1 MVLLIGDLDDEA
13 IECGDLE
20 KQMLQMNPLINVE
33 LCLISGKHSW
43 ERTDS
48 RKWLKHRPWIK

>member
-1 MVLLIGDLDDEA
+1 MLLVASLDEE
-13 IECGDLE
+13 IVEFGDLE

-33 LCLISGKHSW
+33 MCLMSSQ
-43 ERTDS
+43 RTRHDS

>member
-1 MVLLIGDLDDEA
+1 MIGDLDDEVV
-13 IECGDLE
+13 ECGDLE

-33 LCLISGKHSW
+33 LCLISGKNSW

-48 RKWLKHRPWIK
+48 RKWLMHRPWLK